1 MTPQVIYPD
10 SYSDMVSRSITDDN
24 LRELLGRVQLTHIL
38 DRECGWD
45 AMADWMDVLS
55 GGEKQ
60 RIAVGVDVLIH
71 TSTLFYVYVSLSV
84 FHCPIDYM
92 HFLICLFTLSF
103 LPLVVIGKA
112 LLVAVGKALL

>member
-1 MTPQVIYPD
+1 MHPFSALVFNPYLCLLLSTRQVIYPD
-10 SYSDMVSRSITDDN
+10 SYPDMASKGITDDG

-60 RIAVGVDVLIH
+60 RIAVGV
-71 TSTLFYVYVSLSV
+71 
-84 FHCPIDYM
+84 
-92 HFLICLFTLSF
+92 
-103 LPLVVIGKA
+103 
-112 LLVAVGKALL
+112 

>member
-1 MTPQVIYPD
+1 MAMLKLAYAFSFTFTITPQVIYPD
-10 SYSDMVSRSITDDN
+10 SYADMACRGITDDQ

-60 RIAVGVDVLIH
+60 RIAVGVDVF
-71 TSTLFYVYVSLSV
+71 TLFLCICFIVCPSLVLIVVCVSLLVS
-84 FHCPIDYM
+84 
-92 HFLICLFTLSF
+92 LLFSF
-103 LPLVVIGKA
+103 IFG
-112 LLVAVGKALL
+112 GYR

>member
-1 MTPQVIYPD
+1 MAGKG
-10 SYSDMVSRSITDDN
+10 ITDDG

-60 RIAVGVDVLIH
+60 RIAVGVCVCCL
-71 TSTLFYVYVSLSV
+71 SLSL
-84 FHCPIDYM
+84 Y
-92 HFLICLFTLSF
+92 ICLSLYIF
-103 LPLVVIGKA
+103 LPFLSLMAVNYA
-112 LLVAVGKALL
+112 LP